1 MSYLDNSPCA
11 AAWGGVMEEIRGG
24 TWLQGA
30 ENFRQ
35 TGSLRGISVTPGGP
49 EGFSLASLHLPT
61 ELSIDSGQ
69 DNGPGERLSSVTSR
83 RMGLFWGHPVW
94 PPRSPSEDKA
104 PAAGLSP

>member
-1 MSYLDNSPCA
+1 MSYLDNSPRA
-11 AAWGGVMEEIRGG
+11 AAWGGVMEEIRRG
-24 TWLQGA
+24 TWRQGA

-35 TGSLRGISVTPGGP
+35 TGSLQGISVTPGGP
-49 EGFSLASLHLPT
+49 EVSLHLLA

-83 RMGLFWGHPVW
+83 GTGFFWGHPVW
-94 PPRSPSEDKA
+94 PPRPPSEDKA